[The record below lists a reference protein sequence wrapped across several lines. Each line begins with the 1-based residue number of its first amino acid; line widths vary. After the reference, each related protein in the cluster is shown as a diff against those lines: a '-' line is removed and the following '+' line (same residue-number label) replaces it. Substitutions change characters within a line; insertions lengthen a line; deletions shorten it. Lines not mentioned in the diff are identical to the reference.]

1 VLDFRLR
8 HAAQHDF
15 TTIIRF
21 AQAMLNEME
30 VLSNREL
37 TDRAEAWL
45 AFESRIL
52 QTLSRDENGDHIYP
66 CAADHLLEIA
76 EMIDGAESSIGLI
89 EASLMPPR
97 PPFRPVQT
105 LYIHALYVLPPCRCQ
120 GVGTALLRA
129 ALDWGRR
136 HHCLQAQLCALPH
149 NPARRLYQELGFTVV
164 GLVLRQELSSV
175 T

>member
-1 VLDFRLR
+1 
-8 HAAQHDF
+8 
-15 TTIIRF
+15 
-21 AQAMLNEME
+21 MLNEME

-97 PPFRPVQT
+97 PPFRPV
-105 LYIHALYVLPPCRCQ
+105 
-120 GVGTALLRA
+120 
-129 ALDWGRR
+129 
-136 HHCLQAQLCALPH
+136 
-149 NPARRLYQELGFTVV
+149 
-164 GLVLRQELSSV
+164 
-175 T
+175 